1 MDSPSNLGHLRAL
14 TDDTAIFEHAMLDVP
29 RRDHGYCVDDV
40 ARALIVVVREPT
52 HTVKPAQP
60 EAAQRA
66 ELATL
71 TEIYLR
77 FLERALLRDGLMH
90 NRMSADGEWTDAPG
104 RGDWWG
110 RAVWAFGVAAVHGG
124 TPDVRA
130 RALSAFRTATRQQTT
145 ELHPLV
151 FAALGAADVV
161 VAYADDLAAR
171 RILRQLDAAIPP
183 GPDAAWPW
191 PEPRLRYGN
200 AAIPESLIAAGHAL
214 GEPSITERGLQLLAF
229 LVSLETRDGQLSV
242 TGSAGRDCGD
252 TGVLFDQQPIEVAA
266 IADACARA
274 FAVTGDDAWLDTV
287 ARAWAWFEGNNDSAT
302 PMIDANTGAGFDGLE
317 QYGRNE
323 NRGAESTLAALSV
336 YQQASR
342 LGQLVLA

>member
-1 MDSPSNLGHLRAL
+1 MDAPTNFIHLRAL
-14 TDDTAIFEHAMLDVP
+14 SDATGVFEHAMLDVP

-40 ARALIVVVREPT
+40 ARALIVVVREPVQT
-52 HTVKPAQP
+52 
-60 EAAQRA
+60 A
-66 ELATL
+66 ELSEL
-71 TEIYLR
+71 SEFTETYLS
-77 FLERALLRDGLMH
+77 FLESALTRNGLMH
-90 NRMSADGEWTDAPG
+90 NRLSADGEWTDQVG

-110 RAVWAFGVAAVHGG
+110 RAIWAFGVTAAHGAE
-124 TPDVRA
+124 PALRA
-130 RALSAFRTATRQQTT
+130 RALSAFRTATQQHTT
-145 ELHPLV
+145 ELHPIV
-151 FAALGAADVV
+151 FAALGAADVAA
-161 VAYADDLAAR
+161 AYPDDLAAR
-171 RILRQLDAAIPP
+171 RILRQLDAAIPL
-183 GPDAAWPW
+183 GPDSSWPW
-191 PEPRLRYGN
+191 PESRLRYGN

-214 GEPSITERGLQLLAF
+214 GEPSITERGLQLLSF
-229 LVSLETRDGQLSV
+229 LVALETRDAHLSV
-242 TGSAGRDCGD
+242 TGSAGRDRGD

-274 FAVTGDDAWLDTV
+274 FAVTGDDAWLETV

-302 PMIDANTGAGFDGLE
+302 PMIDADTGAGFDGLE